1 MGSIFASV
9 AAHAH
14 EYDVYKSMLKAVP
27 VISDWLIMYPVLLV
41 TLIINDVQVR
51 TLNAQQS
58 RPAGFLELLALDLCI
73 RRSSYFLPSPD
84 ASARYIVQ

>member
-14 EYDVYKSMLKAVP
+14 EYDVYKSMLMAIP

-51 TLNAQQS
+51 TLNA
-58 RPAGFLELLALDLCI
+58 RPVECLELLALNVYI
-73 RRSSYFLPSPD
+73 RRSSYFIPSPD
-84 ASARYIVQ
+84 AFAHYVVR